1 MGICETIFDKEKNKD
16 KNNKTRQTEPRKQNN
31 KGSNLFCAPVNSSTT
46 NDNIYVEPSMSQM
59 TMTMDNSHYIEPKR
73 PPQIYQYINKYK
85 TNGLQK
91 SVAKAS
97 LVELGGQANSLM
109 VSNIKNSKMN
119 QTSIYTS
126 RIDETGYESSY
137 DGVEMIVD
145 GKMDE
150 DLVKQSTDKNKLNNY
165 NEFIKKKDDNNYNE
179 FIKKKD
185 DNNNNKKVMD
195 YYHKTFVNNNNNN
208 NKHNNI
214 DESKDGDDL
223 SGIPPVSYN
232 NKLNKKNSNKDNKD
246 KMQKYLESMG
256 KY

>member
-1 MGICETIFDKEKNKD
+1 MGICETIYDKEKDKD
-16 KNNKTRQTEPRKQNN
+16 KNNKTRQKEPKKLNN
-31 KGSNLFCAPVNSSTT
+31 KGSNLFCAPINSSTT

-73 PPQIYQYINKYK
+73 PPQIYQYINRYK

-109 VSNIKNSKMN
+109 VSNIKNSRMN

-137 DGVEMIVD
+137 GGVEMIVD

-150 DLVKQSTDKNKLNNY
+150 DLVKQSTDKNTLNNY
-165 NEFIKKKDDNNYNE
+165 NEFIKKKE
-179 FIKKKD
+179 

-195 YYHKTFVNNNNNN
+195 YYHKTFVNNNNNNNNNN

-232 NKLNKKNSNKDNKD
+232 NKLNKKNSNKDTKD

>member
-1 MGICETIFDKEKNKD
+1 MLFYKKTMGICETIYDKEKDKD
-16 KNNKTRQTEPRKQNN
+16 KNNKTRQKEPKKLNN
-31 KGSNLFCAPVNSSTT
+31 KGSNLFCAPINSSTT

-73 PPQIYQYINKYK
+73 PPQIYQYINRYK

-109 VSNIKNSKMN
+109 VSNIKNSRMN

-150 DLVKQSTDKNKLNNY
+150 DLVKQSTDKNTLNNY
-165 NEFIKKKDDNNYNE
+165 NEFIKKKED
-179 FIKKKD
+179 
-185 DNNNNKKVMD
+185 
-195 YYHKTFVNNNNNN
+195 NNN

-232 NKLNKKNSNKDNKD
+232 NKLNKKNSNKDTKD

>member
-1 MGICETIFDKEKNKD
+1 MLFYKKKMGICETIFDKEKDKD
-16 KNNKTRQTEPRKQNN
+16 KNNKTRQKEPKKQNN
-31 KGSNLFCAPVNSSTT
+31 KGSNLFCAPINSSTT

-73 PPQIYQYINKYK
+73 PPQIYQYINRYK

-109 VSNIKNSKMN
+109 VSNIKNSRMN

-150 DLVKQSTDKNKLNNY
+150 DLVKQSTDKNTLNNY
-165 NEFIKKKDDNNYNE
+165 NEFIKKKE
-179 FIKKKD
+179 

-208 NKHNNI
+208 NNNNKHNTI

-232 NKLNKKNSNKDNKD
+232 NKLNKKNSNKDTKD